1 MFPKEE
7 YDSRI
12 SKLKK
17 WMDSKRVDLC
27 VIRSGANMFYLS
39 GTNTASALIVPI
51 DEEPFLIARY
61 AFGDKIAEEQAVYEV
76 VAVKPFYGL
85 DRVEDKKI
93 SLLIKEEIKKRGI
106 RARKL
111 AFDGNKKEEE
121 ELRRTFRRGG
131 RSLPVLNLSQE
142 ILRIRAVKSEREIE
156 TMRRSADISV
166 NAFYNVIP
174 EIVPGATEKEIA
186 GRIEL
191 EMRRLG
197 GDGPAF
203 PTIVCFGENSFNAHH
218 IPTERRLKSGDIVLI
233 DFGSSYH
240 MYASDITRTF
250 TVGKPERKLEEM
262 WYSVYESQE
271 KAIMKI
277 KAGINAEDPDKEARD
292 VLNKSGLL
300 ENFVHSTGHG
310 IGLEVHEPPRLL
322 VGVKERIE
330 SGYAVTVEPGV
341 YIKGWGGIRIED
353 TMIVR
358 SDGAEILTKRLIKE
372 IELKQH

>member
-17 WMDSKRVDLC
+17 WMDNKKVDLS
-27 VIRSGANMFYLS
+27 VIRSGANMSYLS
-39 GTNTASALIVPI
+39 GTNTASALIVPM
-51 DEEPFLIARY
+51 DGEPFLIARY
-61 AFGDKIAEEQAVYEV
+61 AFGDKIAEEEAVYEV
-76 VAVKPFYGL
+76 VTVKPFYGL
-85 DRVEDKKI
+85 DKVDDKKI
-93 SLLIKEEIKKRGI
+93 SLLIKEEIGKRGI
-106 RARKL
+106 RMRKL
-111 AFDGNKKEEE
+111 AFDGSEQEEE
-121 ELRRTFRRGG
+121 ELRKAFRRGG

-142 ILRIRAVKSEREIE
+142 ILKIRAIKSEREID

-174 EIVPGATEKEIA
+174 EIVPGVTEKEIA

-233 DFGSSYH
+233 DFGSSYC
-240 MYASDITRTF
+240 MYASDMTRTF
-250 TVGKPERKLEEM
+250 VAGKPEKKLEEI

-271 KAIMKI
+271 KAIMKL

-372 IELKQH
+372 IELKRH